1 MQARSS
7 RCSPSITLWIL
18 EKGSMTCPF
27 YDSMRSRLVPMPS
40 NFLKKKSTFCKT
52 KPPKL
57 LRTLKPTHPHHTR
70 GRAPLPFPTPNLSTA
85 KRSAP
90 TIQSAKGAD
99 PKEQIQIQSHP
110 PDSHHKAVPLV
121 MPHTNGLL
129 PDPEILVLNISG
141 SAEMIFCFEHFGLCI
156 PGTEF
161 SVHLPVIQYQT
172 FRASGCFGANGHAQS
187 WYREKVVS

>member
-1 MQARSS
+1 MNLWKLSLFCRVAVVSKLLGNGYVQRVW
-7 RCSPSITLWIL
+7 RPICSHAKRLAM
-18 EKGSMTCPF
+18 E
-27 YDSMRSRLVPMPS
+27 MRMPS
-40 NFLKKKSTFCKT
+40 LQPEHNVV
-52 KPPKL
+52 
-57 LRTLKPTHPHHTR
+57 
-70 GRAPLPFPTPNLSTA
+70 GPFPTPNLSTA

-187 WYREKVVS
+187 